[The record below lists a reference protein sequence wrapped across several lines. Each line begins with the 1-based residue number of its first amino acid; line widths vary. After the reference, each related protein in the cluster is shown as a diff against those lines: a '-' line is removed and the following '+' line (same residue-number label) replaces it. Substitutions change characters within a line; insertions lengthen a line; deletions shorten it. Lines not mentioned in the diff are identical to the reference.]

1 VRTLRV
7 AVALAALAAFPAL
20 AEEPATPA
28 PDPTVA
34 ALVADWTA
42 TRTAQ
47 GHAEAAIQHLVDAY
61 VAEKEKASKALN
73 RVSELE
79 KLCGDPCKPQA
90 GR

>member
-1 VRTLRV
+1 MNRLIAAALVT
-7 AVALAALAAFPAL
+7 LAASPAL
-20 AEEPATPA
+20 AEEPATPP

-42 TRTAQ
+42 ARTAQ
-47 GHAEAAIQHLVDAY
+47 GHAEAAIQHMVDAY
-61 VAEKEKASKALN
+61 VAEKEKAVKALN